1 MDMEVFV
8 AFGVAFVSGGG
19 LVAVL
24 NWWQKRKLTTKQEKQ
39 TDVRTDEMAVNM
51 LAKALET
58 VNKQLVDPLKTE
70 IERKDIEHNKIL
82 KSVNNEIT
90 KLRKAIEKIP
100 ACSHAATCP
109 VSFQLQNDKNSD

>member
-1 MDMEVFV
+1 METLT
-8 AFGVAFVSGGG
+8 AFGIAFISGGG
-19 LVAVL
+19 LVAL
-24 NWWQKRKLTTKQEKQ
+24 FNWLTKRRLTKKQEKQ
-39 TDVRTDEMAVNM
+39 TDVRTEEMAVNM

-70 IERKDIEHNKIL
+70 IERKDIEHGKIL
-82 KSVNNEIT
+82 KSVNNEIA
-90 KLRKAIEKIP
+90 KLRRAIEKIP